1 MENIGVFELVKK
13 IRRLNA
19 GNFCCNY
26 LFAGYI
32 GSQEVILTNLDMS
45 KVKLPKGYEYNEKNG
60 VTNKH
65 HTASGIYEEFHVVS
79 VDRLR

>member
-19 GNFCCNY
+19 GNFCMNY

-45 KVKLPKGYEYNEKNG
+45 KVKLPDGYYYNEKNG

-65 HTASGIYEEFHVVS
+65 HTASGMYESFHVVDAS
-79 VDRLR
+79 RLK